1 MNRYRFFWESLG
13 RMARACSGMQSIA
26 FPTNRTMTK
35 LNQMLH
41 RQLGGLFVVQNNS
54 IDAIESGPS
63 VSSTRGTPACR
74 MARQSAW
81 SAPAGQLINPL
92 TCHSNKS
99 ESASASRAGSSLALQ

>member
-63 VSSTRGTPACR
+63 VSSTRGTHSLPHGAPKRLVCPGR
-74 MARQSAW
+74 TINQSAH
-81 SAPAGQLINPL
+81 LPL
-92 TCHSNKS
+92 
-99 ESASASRAGSSLALQ
+99 